1 MNKIKVLFLCSRNSA
16 RSQMAEAFLRKYGG
30 DEFEPYSAGLEASE
44 IHPLTIKAM
53 EEKGI
58 SMAEQYSKSLD
69 IYLNDRFGFL
79 ITVCSKAEKECPFFP
94 GVSIRLYWPFDDPA
108 AAQGSEEE
116 QLEVFR
122 RVRDQIEKKVID
134 FVENTDFCIMP
145 IIWFGSFYQT
155 AVNCLTTVRGV

>member
-44 IHPLTIKAM
+44 IHPLTIKVM

-58 SMAEQYSKSLD
+58 SMDGLCSKSLD

-94 GVSIRLYWPFDDPA
+94 GVSIRLHWPFDDPA

-116 QLEVFR
+116 RLESFR
-122 RVRDQIEKKVID
+122 KVRDQIEKKVID
-134 FVENTDFCIMP
+134 FVENTDKYSNIKDNFRM
-145 IIWFGSFYQT
+145 
-155 AVNCLTTVRGV
+155 

>member
-16 RSQMAEAFLRKYGG
+16 RSQMAQAFLKKYGDDKFEAF
-30 DEFEPYSAGLEASE
+30 SAGLEASE
-44 IHPLTIKAM
+44 IHPLTIKVM

-58 SMAEQYSKSLD
+58 SMSEQYSKSLD

-108 AAQGSEEE
+108 AVQGSEEE

-122 RVRDQIEKKVID
+122 KVRDQIEKKVID
-134 FVENTDFCIMP
+134 FVENTDKYSNIKDNFR
-145 IIWFGSFYQT
+145 
-155 AVNCLTTVRGV
+155 V